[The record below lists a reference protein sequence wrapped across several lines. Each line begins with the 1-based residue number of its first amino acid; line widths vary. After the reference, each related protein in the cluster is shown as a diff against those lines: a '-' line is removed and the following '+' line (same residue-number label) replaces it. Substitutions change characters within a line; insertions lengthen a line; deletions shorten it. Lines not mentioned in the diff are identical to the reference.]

1 METLRLACWAM
12 ATRFELVL
20 CGENPLA
27 LRAAG
32 EAALREIERLEAR
45 LSRFRSDSEIAHLN
59 ARAAHEPV
67 RVAPDLFALL
77 RRATQLTRLTDGAF
91 DITVGPLLQVWG
103 VAEKSNAPPT
113 AEALA
118 QARANVGADK
128 LLLDECE
135 RTVRFGRAGVTLDLG
150 AIGKGYAL
158 DCAMEILRDAGVTN
172 ALVHGGTSTIFALG
186 RPPDAHTWKVAIG
199 ALPVS
204 ASEGSIESAPAGILR
219 VAPDESSRSVFD
231 AVDLRDEALSIS
243 AVWGRWWRV
252 GNRRHGHVVDPRTG
266 EPVRDSLLAAVVW
279 SSATEA
285 DALSTALLTLGR
297 SGKTRLHERFPGLR
311 SWLITTED
319 WQVKLPKETP
329 SVNAPLIP

>member
-12 ATRFELVL
+12 ATRFELAL
-20 CGENPLA
+20 CGENPVA

-77 RRATQLTRLTDGAF
+77 RRAAQLTRLTDGAF
-91 DITVGPLLQVWG
+91 DITVGPLLQAWG
-103 VAEKSNAPPT
+103 EAEKSNTPSTP
-113 AEALA
+113 EALA

-128 LLLDECE
+128 LLLDERE
-135 RTVRFGRAGVTLDLG
+135 RTVRFARAGVTLDLG

-158 DCAMEILRDAGVTN
+158 DCAVEILREAGVSN
-172 ALVHGGTSTIFALG
+172 ALVHGGTSTVFALG
-186 RPPDAHTWKVAIG
+186 QPPDAPAWKVAIG
-199 ALPVS
+199 SPPMSGPEGPV
-204 ASEGSIESAPAGILR
+204 ESAPAKILR
-219 VAPDESSRSVFD
+219 KAPDESSRSVFD
-231 AVDLRDEALSIS
+231 PVDLCDEALSIS

-297 SGKTRLHERFPGLR
+297 SGKNRLHERFPGLR
-311 SWLITTED
+311 SWLITTEEWED
-319 WQVKLPKETP
+319 KLPKEKP
-329 SVNAPLIP
+329 SANAPLIP